1 MEKNRQKNKALSVTV
16 VGIGYVGLSI
26 STLLSQK
33 YPVCVMDIDAKRVA
47 QVNKRISPFEDKE
60 LMTFFATRELKL
72 FATLDPAVA
81 FGSADL
87 VIIATPTNYDPDL
100 AEFDTSSVETTI
112 AQILRHRP
120 QATILIKSTVP
131 VGFTQTM
138 RERYPQAHLAFS
150 PEFLCETKALYDN
163 LYPSRII
170 FGFDEKDQ
178 TVFKTL
184 ECFKTMLQTTAYRKD
199 MPILTMST
207 TEAEA
212 VKLFSNTYLAMRI
225 SFFNELDTYAE
236 MKGLETRAI
245 IRGVELDPR
254 IGAYYNNPSFGYGG
268 YCLPKDTKQL
278 LASYDS
284 IPQNLMKAI
293 VDSNETR
300 KDFIAQR
307 ILELL
312 ADKKEDAI
320 VGIYRLTMKTDSDNF
335 RESSIQGVLQRLQ
348 AQNIKVLI
356 FEPKIAGETWK
367 GYPVAKNFATF
378 CEQAELIVANRYVKE
393 LDPVREKVYTKDIFK
408 RD

>member
-1 MEKNRQKNKALSVTV
+1 
-16 VGIGYVGLSI
+16 
-26 STLLSQK
+26 
-33 YPVCVMDIDAKRVA
+33 
-47 QVNKRISPFEDKE
+47 
-60 LMTFFATRELKL
+60 
-72 FATLDPAVA
+72 
-81 FGSADL
+81 
-87 VIIATPTNYDPDL
+87 
-100 AEFDTSSVETTI
+100 
-112 AQILRHRP
+112 
-120 QATILIKSTVP
+120 
-131 VGFTQTM
+131 
-138 RERYPQAHLAFS
+138 
-150 PEFLCETKALYDN
+150 
-163 LYPSRII
+163 
-170 FGFDEKDQ
+170 
-178 TVFKTL
+178 
-184 ECFKTMLQTTAYRKD
+184 
-199 MPILTMST
+199 
-207 TEAEA
+207 
-212 VKLFSNTYLAMRI
+212 MRI

-367 GYPVAKNFATF
+367 GYPWLKTLQLFVNRLNSSWLTAMSKN
-378 CEQAELIVANRYVKE
+378 
-393 LDPVREKVYTKDIFK
+393 
-408 RD
+408 